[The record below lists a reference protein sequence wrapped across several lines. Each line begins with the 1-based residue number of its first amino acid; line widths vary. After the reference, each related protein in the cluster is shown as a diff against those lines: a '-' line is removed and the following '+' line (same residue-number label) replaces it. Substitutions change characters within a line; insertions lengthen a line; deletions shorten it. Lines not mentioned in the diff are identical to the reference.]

1 MPQYKLFI
9 AGKND
14 TAYAA
19 RIREEIQAL
28 GLSDRVQLVG
38 VIPEEDKY
46 MLYESC
52 VAFLFPSITEGFG
65 LPVIE
70 AMSFGTPVFLYGVSL

>member
-1 MPQYKLFI
+1 
-9 AGKND
+9 
-14 TAYAA
+14 
-19 RIREEIQAL
+19 
-28 GLSDRVQLVG
+28 
-38 VIPEEDKY
+38 

-70 AMSFGTPVFLYGVSL
+70 AMSFGTPVFLSNSSSLPEVGGNEAFYWNSYEVNIC